1 MTTALTDRQ
10 FPVATPSTADLQV
23 SRAALLHQVEEQLD
37 SFLSGEIARWSIV
50 DEQAAAP
57 IQAIRMLTQAG
68 GKRLRPLF
76 CISGFLAAGG
86 GATSQSIVDAGT
98 AWELL
103 HACALI
109 HDDVMDESPLRRG
122 LPTAHVRHAEE
133 HQRNGWLGA
142 PARYGESVALLAGD
156 LALVYADRFMAAAGP
171 QVRAIWDETRT
182 ELIVG
187 QFLDCAIA
195 VRGRP
200 DTRLAR
206 WIARCK
212 SGRYTIERP
221 LTLGATLAGRTDL
234 TAAFEEYGAALGEA
248 FQLRDDLLDV
258 VGDTAVVG
266 KPTSL
271 DVEGHKM
278 TLLMSLAMERD
289 EQVCAAVDAGRPPRE
304 LLLDSGACAAVEHH
318 IGRLVERARDALDRA
333 PLNGWWRREFSEL
346 AQRVAYRVK

>member
-10 FPVATPSTADLQV
+10 LSVTTPSTADFKV
-23 SRAALLHQVEEQLD
+23 SRTALLHQVEAQLD
-37 SFLSGEIARWSIV
+37 AFLSGESARWSIV
-50 DEQAAAP
+50 DDQAAAP
-57 IQAIRMLTQAG
+57 IQAIKVLTQAG
-68 GKRLRPLF
+68 GKRLRPMF

-86 GATSQSIVDAGT
+86 TASQSIVDAGT

-122 LPTAHVRHAEE
+122 LPTTHVRHAEE
-133 HQRNGWLGA
+133 HKRNGWLGT

-156 LALVYADRFMAAAGP
+156 LALVYSDRFMAAAGP

-187 QFLDCAIA
+187 QFLDCAVA

-221 LTLGATLAGRTDL
+221 LILGATLAGRTDL

-266 KPTSL
+266 KPTNL
-271 DVEGHKM
+271 DVERHKM
-278 TLLMSLAMERD
+278 TLLMSLAMEHD
-289 EQVCAAVDAGRPPRE
+289 DHVCAAVEAGRAPRE
-304 LLLDSGACAAVEHH
+304 LLLKSGAYAAVEHR
-318 IGRLVERARDALDRA
+318 IGCLVARARDALDRA